1 MTGKPSHF
9 YTKKEVAARFGVA
22 EDTVAKWA
30 YLRKIPAIK
39 TFGGHY
45 RFPKKQIDELLA
57 SRSETTIQV
66 QDYRS
71 ASGF

>member
-9 YTKKEVAARFGVA
+9 YTKKEVAAKFGVA

-30 YLRKIPAIK
+30 YLKKIPSMK
-39 TFGGHY
+39 TVGGHY
-45 RFPKKQIDELLA
+45 RFPREQIDELLA